1 MKKNISINI
10 CGTIYA
16 IDEDAYQLLENY
28 LQSMKNYFRNEEG
41 GDEIADDIEHRVAE
55 LLWEYKEKGMTA
67 VNIETIKEIIN
78 KVGNPA
84 DIDDGNQQT
93 SQNATEG
100 QVNENFFSSFGD
112 ETSLFGKMKKNV
124 QSRRFYR
131 NADNKMLGGICSG
144 MAEYFG
150 VGDVTFWRLGILILA
165 IVCSGINVSLSFLPD
180 ILCFLISLPIP
191 LIYLFIWIVV
201 PEARTPEDRLR
212 MQGRDINPENI
223 REQVVSDSEGNK
235 KVVETTRNGAAGCL
249 KALLVCFLLL
259 LMLPFFIAF
268 FAILFAM
275 FVVGEVIFGG
285 ASVAASL
292 FPKLVWMFDPITSCG
307 PMLWTGLIASLIV
320 VCLSIFGLVRL
331 FKSNRTSL
339 PAWATVTMIITWLLA
354 LCVAIGSFV
363 ITSMKVSEWHDE
375 IREKEATRNGICL
388 FDSYQWRVM
397 DELGWEL
404 TKLDNVNNYLSDNRT
419 GYGNL
424 PFQALKLRRNDSGNA
439 MSFTLSR
446 TEHFAEGD
454 YVLESL
460 TDVEGR
466 GGSIK
471 ALDGSKKSRTPYR
484 QGRRKASENSNELA
498 VNDLNDKG
506 QQLWTMDWTEG
517 KELPIFENPDSAG
530 WDAFAKDRYEHWT
543 YRVSKPFH
551 HKGGDITITIAADNA
566 YLNKFNIRQV
576 RLRKVDETKTVTKT
590 EKEKSQQLHED
601 VSSRKIRV
609 IRRPLHKDDVQHN
622 KKLLDQINE
631 TRRKY
636 RRS

>member
-530 WDAFAKDRYEHWT
+530 WDGFAKYYEHWT
-543 YRVSKPFH
+543 YRVSEPFH

-576 RLRKVDETKTVTKT
+576 RLRKIDETKNVTKT
-590 EKEKSQQLHED
+590 EKEESQQLQES
-601 VSSRKIRV
+601 VSQR
-609 IRRPLHKDDVQHN
+609 N
-622 KKLLDQINE
+622 KKVLNQINE
-631 TRRKY
+631 IRRKH
-636 RRS
+636 RRT

>member
-1 MKKNISINI
+1 
-10 CGTIYA
+10 
-16 IDEDAYQLLENY
+16 
-28 LQSMKNYFRNEEG
+28 
-41 GDEIADDIEHRVAE
+41 
-55 LLWEYKEKGMTA
+55 
-67 VNIETIKEIIN
+67 
-78 KVGNPA
+78 
-84 DIDDGNQQT
+84 
-93 SQNATEG
+93 
-100 QVNENFFSSFGD
+100 
-112 ETSLFGKMKKNV
+112 
-124 QSRRFYR
+124 
-131 NADNKMLGGICSG
+131 
-144 MAEYFG
+144 
-150 VGDVTFWRLGILILA
+150 
-165 IVCSGINVSLSFLPD
+165 
-180 ILCFLISLPIP
+180 
-191 LIYLFIWIVV
+191 
-201 PEARTPEDRLR
+201 

-223 REQVVSDSEGNK
+223 REQVVSDSEGNR
-235 KVVETTRNGAAGCL
+235 KVGETTRNGAAGCL

-404 TKLDNVNNYLSDNRT
+404 TKLDNVNNYLADSRS
-419 GYGNL
+419 GYGGL
-424 PFQALKLRRNDSGNA
+424 PDRALKLTRNDSGNA
-439 MSFTLSR
+439 MSFTISR

-484 QGRRKASENSNELA
+484 QGRRNSNELA

-530 WDAFAKDRYEHWT
+530 WDGFAKYYEHWT
-543 YRVSKPFH
+543 YRVSEPFH

-576 RLRKVDETKTVTKT
+576 RLRKIDETKNVTKT
-590 EKEKSQQLHED
+590 EKEESQHLQES
-601 VSSRKIRV
+601 VSQR
-609 IRRPLHKDDVQHN
+609 N
-622 KKLLDQINE
+622 KKVLNQINE
-631 TRRKY
+631 IRRKH
-636 RRS
+636 RRT

>member
-223 REQVVSDSEGNK
+223 REQVVSDSEGNR
-235 KVVETTRNGAAGCL
+235 KVGETTRNGAAGCL

-484 QGRRKASENSNELA
+484 QGRRNSNELA

-530 WDAFAKDRYEHWT
+530 WDGFAKYYEHWT
-543 YRVSKPFH
+543 YRVSEPFH

-576 RLRKVDETKTVTKT
+576 RLRKIDETKNVTKT
-590 EKEKSQQLHED
+590 EKEESQQLQES
-601 VSSRKIRV
+601 VSQR
-609 IRRPLHKDDVQHN
+609 N
-622 KKLLDQINE
+622 KKVLNQINE
-631 TRRKY
+631 IRRKH
-636 RRS
+636 RRT

>member
-100 QVNENFFSSFGD
+100 QAKENFFSSFGD
-112 ETSLFGKMKKNV
+112 ETSLFGKIKKNIS
-124 QSRRFYR
+124 SRRFYR

-150 VGDVTFWRLGILILA
+150 VGDVVFWRLGVLILA
-165 IVCSGINVSLSFLPD
+165 IICGINISLSFIPD
-180 ILCFLISLPIP
+180 FICFLISFPIP
-191 LIYLFIWIVV
+191 VIYLFIWITV

-223 REQVVSDSEGNK
+223 REQVVSDSEGYR
-235 KVVETTRNGAAGCL
+235 KVGETAKSGAAGCL
-249 KALLVCFLLL
+249 KALLICFLLL
-259 LMLPFFIAF
+259 LILPFFIAF
-268 FAILFAM
+268 FAILFAL
-275 FVVGEVIFGG
+275 FVVGEVVFGG
-285 ASVAASL
+285 ATVAASL
-292 FPKLVWMFDPITSCG
+292 FPKFVWMFDPIKTCE
-307 PMLWTGLIASLIV
+307 PMLWVGLIAALIV

-331 FKSNRTSL
+331 FRSNRKSL
-339 PAWATVTMIITWLLA
+339 PAWATITMITTWLFA

-363 ITSMKVSEWHDE
+363 IASMKVSEWHDE
-375 IREKEATRNGICL
+375 IREKKATRNGICL
-388 FDSYQWRVM
+388 FDSRQWSVL

-404 TKLDNVNNYLSDNRT
+404 KKLDNVNNYLSDNRS
-419 GYGNL
+419 GYGGL
-424 PFQALKLRRNDSGNA
+424 PDEALKLGRRDSGKA

-446 TEHFAEGD
+446 TEPFDKDVE
-454 YVLESL
+454 YTLVLESL
-460 TDVEGR
+460 TEVEGK

-471 ALDGSKKSRTPYR
+471 VMDGSKVV
-484 QGRRKASENSNELA
+484 AS
-498 VNDLNDKG
+498 NDLNDKG

-517 KELPIFENPDSAG
+517 KDLPIFPNQADSAG
-530 WDAFAKDRYEHWT
+530 WDSFAKGYEHWT
-543 YRVSKPFH
+543 YRASKPFR
-551 HKGGDITITIAADNA
+551 HKGGDLTITIAADNA

-576 RLRKVDETKTVTKT
+576 RLRKISETRTTTKTTTKT
-590 EKEKSQQLHED
+590 ESETS
-601 VSSRKIRV
+601 VSVNGKKILSV
-609 IRRPLHKDDVQHN
+609 KH
-622 KKLLDQINE
+622 
-631 TRRKY
+631 
-636 RRS
+636 

>member
-67 VNIETIKEIIN
+67 VNIETIKEIIS

-84 DIDDGNQQT
+84 DIDDEAAKHDDYAGNRLT
-93 SQNATEG
+93 SENTTAGQNG
-100 QVNENFFSSFGD
+100 ENFFSSFGD

-150 VGDVTFWRLGILILA
+150 VGDVTFWRLGVLILA

-180 ILCFLISLPIP
+180 IICFLISLPIP

-223 REQVVSDSEGNK
+223 REQVVSDSEGNR
-235 KVVETTRNGAAGCL
+235 KVGETTRNGAAGCL
-249 KALLVCFLLL
+249 KALLICFLLL

-292 FPKLVWMFDPITSCG
+292 FPKFVWMFDPITSCG
-307 PMLWTGLIASLIV
+307 PMLWAGLIASLIV
-320 VCLSIFGLVRL
+320 VSLSIFGLVRL
-331 FKSNRTSL
+331 FRSNRNSL
-339 PAWATVTMIITWLLA
+339 PAWATITMVVTWLLA
-354 LCVAIGSFV
+354 LCVAIGAFV
-363 ITSMKVSEWHDE
+363 IASMKVSEWHDG

-388 FDSYQWRVM
+388 YDSFQWSVM

-404 TKLDNVNNYLSDNRT
+404 TKLDNVNNYLADSRS
-419 GYGNL
+419 GYGGL
-424 PFQALKLRRNDSGNA
+424 PDRALKLTRNDSGNA
-439 MSFTLSR
+439 MSFTISR

-484 QGRRKASENSNELA
+484 QGRRNSNELA

-530 WDAFAKDRYEHWT
+530 WDGFAKYYEHWT
-543 YRVSKPFH
+543 YRVSEPFH

-576 RLRKVDETKTVTKT
+576 RLRKIDETKNVTKT
-590 EKEKSQQLHED
+590 EKEESQQLQES
-601 VSSRKIRV
+601 VSQR
-609 IRRPLHKDDVQHN
+609 N
-622 KKLLDQINE
+622 KKVLNQINE
-631 TRRKY
+631 IRRKH
-636 RRS
+636 RRT